1 MKIQQAFKNLLI
13 VFFGLLPLLCPIS
26 SGIIKSSPEALKSSA
41 GIPLIIL
48 IFFLGYFFKGSY
60 GVFLKRKSIK
70 FFLLFLGWCLLS
82 LTWAINPHDGLVMVM
97 PWIGAAFA
105 FFIIAK
111 NCKDPEDIKLFLK
124 VMALSGIAAG
134 SIGFLQYIANFSFF
148 NQAAWPGSTFG
159 NKNMGA
165 QYMVL
170 TLPLVFAQFFEGKDW
185 RKEVPWLFGASIMIL
200 YVLLVHSRSSFLSI
214 TFQLA
219 LLGGYV
225 FWQYK
230 KNKKVPF
237 FTAQKLKLLAGALV
251 FILIS
256 INLSGKGFDSLKN
269 RVSSIT
275 KEATTDFKSAN
286 PRISYYVNSLYML
299 KDNPLGGTGVGNW
312 YVTYP
317 LYHDKVLKDKLF
329 NDKVKV
335 SRLHNDFLEI
345 VVTTGIVGA
354 VLFFSF
360 LFFTFKDAVVLLKKP
375 EVENKNLLIFMTLGM
390 AGFLVFGNFSF
401 PMQVFVPMIV
411 LLTYSGIIAT
421 TWARE
426 EKVEIPERENYLI
439 PKKIISF
446 SVFALVA
453 VMGYRFIYST
463 HNYFNGK
470 TFDGKIKRGKRARY
484 GRNLIKYGKIST
496 ELNPYNWRGALL
508 LSKGY
513 HYLNNNQKAHES
525 LKRSLKY
532 NPYNNTVLNNIGIYS
547 LKAGALK
554 ETIEYWERA
563 ILNHS
568 DPNYVQKMRNNI
580 KALERAIQKKKMAGK

>member
-1 MKIQQAFKNLLI
+1 MNNHQTFKNVII
-13 VFFGLLPLLCPIS
+13 VFFGLLPLFCPIS

-60 GVFLKRKSIK
+60 GTFLKRNSIK

-82 LTWAINPHDGLVMVM
+82 LSWAINPYDGLVMVM

-105 FFIIAK
+105 FFVIAK
-111 NCKDPEDIKLFLK
+111 NFNSPEDIKLFLK
-124 VMALSGIAAG
+124 VMALSGIVAG
-134 SIGFLQYIANFSFF
+134 GIGVLQSIANFSFF

-159 NKNMGA
+159 NKNMAA
-165 QYMVL
+165 QYMVM
-170 TLPLVFAQFFEGKDW
+170 TLPLVFAQFFAGKNW
-185 RKEVPWLFGASIMIL
+185 RKEVPWLFGASIMII
-200 YVLLVHSRSSFLSI
+200 YVLFIQSRSSFLSI
-214 TFQLA
+214 TFQLM
-219 LLGGYV
+219 LLGGYS
-225 FWQYK
+225 FWQFRK
-230 KNKKVPF
+230 KGTVPF
-237 FTAQKLKLLAGALV
+237 FTKRKLKFLTGALV

-256 INLSGKGFDSLKN
+256 INLSSKGINSLTN
-269 RVSSIT
+269 RVGSIT
-275 KEATTDFKSAN
+275 NQATTDFKSAN
-286 PRISYYVNSLYML
+286 PRISYYANSLYML
-299 KDNPLGGTGVGNW
+299 KDHPLGGIGIGNW
-312 YVTYP
+312 YATYP

-345 VVTTGIVGA
+345 LVTTGLVGGA
-354 VLFFSF
+354 LFLTF
-360 LFFTFKDAVVLLKKP
+360 LFFTFKDALVLLKKP

-411 LLTYSGIIAT
+411 LLTYSGVISS

-426 EKVEIPERENYLI
+426 QNVERENYLL
-439 PKKIISF
+439 PKKILSF
-446 SVFALVA
+446 SVFVLVM
-453 VMGYRFIYST
+453 VMGYRFLYST

-470 TFDGKIKRGKRARY
+470 AFDGKIKRGKKARY
-484 GRNLIKYGKIST
+484 GRKLIKYGEIST
-496 ELNPYNWRGALL
+496 QLNPYNWRGALL

-513 HYLNNNQKAHES
+513 HYLNNDQKAHET
-525 LKRSLKY
+525 LKNALKY
-532 NPYNNTVLNNIGIYS
+532 NPYNNTILNNVGIYS
-547 LKAGALK
+547 LKAGKLE

-563 ILNHS
+563 QLNHS

-580 KALERAIQKKKMAGK
+580 KALKRALQKKNMAGK